1 MATFLSLTEQQHI
14 NTIRT
19 AAPLYM
25 KGYSDLTKRSHMLF
39 SMMESWGNIEY
50 NAGDA
55 ARVWQVMVRQPD
67 VSTFSNTTNKTFQ
80 DHSAFEQCTVG
91 IRGYEA
97 TDVLKEKEYKLNQGQ
112 TQLINLY
119 DFKMKNLSQS
129 VMERLQEF
137 VYRDGDANGQNGFQG
152 FESCLKPENANTGG
166 TDADGTASGDR
177 IVLPKDSYAGLST
190 ELGSLGGTWSTDL
203 PAGERM
209 NKTQGANNDWPYGI
223 GSSSY
228 DAFSPTLVAYNST
241 DWGATTWESNVE
253 ECVREAGTILR
264 SKNGYQSGDI
274 AILLAP
280 NLYPAAENYYSTRF
294 RIAQPYSGGDQGFP
308 VPQSLYIDGVALKS
322 EYGVPAGTGYIVC
335 PQHTEMFFLNTM
347 NGGGEGGAML
357 DVFGPDWSPEHGAYL
372 FRISCFGNLRL
383 QPKALGKLAT
393 IEHYNAVAA

>member
-1 MATFLSLTEQQHI
+1 MASFLSITDQQSI
-14 NTIRT
+14 NTVRT

-25 KGYSDLTKRSHMLF
+25 KQYSDLTKRSHMLF

-50 NAGDA
+50 NASDA
-55 ARVWQVMVRQPD
+55 ARVWQVMVRQPT

-80 DHSAFEQCTVG
+80 DHSAFEQMTVG

-97 TDVLKEKEYKLNQGQ
+97 TDLLKEKEFKLNQGQ
-112 TQLINLY
+112 TQLVNLY

-137 VYRDGDANGQNGFQG
+137 VYRDGDADGQNGFQG
-152 FESCLKPENANTGG
+152 IESCLKPENSNTGG
-166 TDADGTASGDR
+166 SDADGTSSGDR
-177 IVLPKDSYAGLST
+177 IVLPKDSYGGLST
-190 ELGSLGGTWSTDL
+190 ELGSLGGTWSADL

-228 DAFSPTLVAYNST
+228 DATSPTLVAYNSA

-280 NLYPAAENYYSTRF
+280 NLYPQAENYYSTRF
-294 RIAQPYSGGDQGFP
+294 RIAQPYSGGDQGFS

-322 EYGVPAGTGYIVC
+322 EYGVPAGVGYAVC

-347 NGGGEGGAML
+347 NGGGEGAML
-357 DVFGPDWSPEHGAYL
+357 DSFGPDWSPEHGSYL
-372 FRISCFGNLRL
+372 FRISCFGNMRL
-383 QPKALGKLAT
+383 SPRALGKFAT